1 MLKIIFLLAMIAGCS
16 NVVKEAEVGQ
26 CLQHKFEN
34 GTFKVKK
41 KSEEQLVLEELSP
54 LGPGPIKVVNRFYG
68 GWIVVACPPE
78 GKEQEKIKEK

>member
-1 MLKIIFLLAMIAGCS
+1 MKVLLIMLSMVAGCS

-41 KSEEQLVLEELSP
+41 KTEEQLVLEEFSP
-54 LGPGPIKVVNRFYG
+54 VGPGPIKVVNRYYG
-68 GWIVVACPPE
+68 GWIVVSCPE
-78 GKEQEKIKEK
+78 EKKEKP